1 MKKMEK
7 ALSSMTKSVKSVAVA
22 ASKHSLNSA
31 CVCFLYQP
39 KMPKSLKKN

>member
-1 MKKMEK
+1 MKKKEK
-7 ALSSMTKSVKSVAVA
+7 ALSAMTKSVKGIALS

-31 CVCFLYQP
+31 CVYFLYQP

>member
-7 ALSSMTKSVKSVAVA
+7 TLSMLSKSTKKAALST
-22 ASKHSLNSA
+22 SKRSLNSA
-31 CVCFLYQP
+31 CVYFQYQP

>member
-1 MKKMEK
+1 MKKMGK
-7 ALSSMTKSVKSVAVA
+7 TLSTMTKSVKNVALS

-39 KMPKSLKKN
+39 KMPKSMKKN